1 MKLIFSD
8 QPLPTTVTKSIF
20 LAGPSPRN
28 SEQPNWRKEA
38 VELLQSSGFDGEVF
52 IPIPSSI
59 WDNSSTSWQI
69 DYETQVRWEL
79 KARQI
84 TDTILYWVE
93 RDINA
98 GMFGLTTNVEFGND
112 ITTGKVWYGRPDN
125 ADKIRYLDQVA
136 QSNDIAIFNDLDTIV
151 QSVVKHLG
159 KGSKR
164 QNGEVNVPLFIWNT
178 EQFQQW
184 YSNVKQN
191 GNRLDDAKV
200 QHFLKFKNGFVFS
213 FVLWVNVWIESEQ
226 RNKDNEFIFSR
237 KDISCI
243 MPYYKAPSGE
253 TFVVLVKEFR
263 SSCKN
268 VAGLVYELPGGS
280 SMKPNVDPRSN
291 AQHEL
296 QEETGI
302 FVADESRF
310 KFEGTKQICATLST
324 HSSWLYSV
332 ELSASEFL
340 KALETAKKQTTFGVV
355 EDTEKTY
362 IEIMP
367 VSKIMEYPLDFS
379 MVGMILGTLKNK

>member
-1 MKLIFSD
+1 MQLIFSD
-8 QPLPTTVTKSIF
+8 QNLPTQVTKSVF

-28 SEQPNWRKEA
+28 STQPNWRKDA
-38 VELLQSSGFDGEVF
+38 VSFLQNANFDGTVF
-52 IPIPSSI
+52 IPIPSNLWEQTSTT
-59 WDNSSTSWQI
+59 WDVEYDS
-69 DYETQVRWEL
+69 QVTWEI
-79 KARQI
+79 KARQMA
-84 TDTILYWVE
+84 DSILYWID
-93 RDINA
+93 RDIES
-98 GMFGLTTNVEFGND
+98 GMLGLTTNVEFGND
-112 ITTGKVWYGRPDN
+112 IQTGKVWYGRPDS
-125 ADKIRYLDQVA
+125 ADKIRYLDHVA
-136 QSNDIAIFNDLDTIV
+136 QNADIAVFNDLETIV

-159 KGSKR
+159 VGAYR
-164 QNGEVNVPLFIWNT
+164 ENGEVNVPLFTWNT

-184 YSNVKQN
+184 YSNVKAN

-226 RNKDNEFIFSR
+226 RSKSNEFIFSR

-253 TFVVLVKEFR
+253 IFVVLVKEFR
-263 SSCKN
+263 SPCKN
-268 VAGLVYELPGGS
+268 AAGLVYELPGGS
-280 SMKPNVDPRSN
+280 SMKPNVDPRIN

-296 QEETGI
+296 NEETGI
-302 FVADESRF
+302 NIQQPERF
-310 KFEGTKQICATLST
+310 KFEGQKQICATLST

-332 ELSASEFL
+332 ELTASEFL
-340 KALETAKKQTTFGVV
+340 KALETAKNQTTFGVV

-379 MVGMILGTLKNK
+379 MVGMILGTLQSK